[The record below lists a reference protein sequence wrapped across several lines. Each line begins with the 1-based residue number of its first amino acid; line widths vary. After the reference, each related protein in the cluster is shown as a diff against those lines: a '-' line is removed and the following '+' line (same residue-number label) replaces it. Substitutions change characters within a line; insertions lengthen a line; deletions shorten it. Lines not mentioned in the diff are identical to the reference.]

1 MVDRLV
7 AVDDA
12 DYRLPEPVRMAL
24 VPDFTQADE
33 LVINV
38 TRFPSVQA
46 AIDAAP
52 TGATLY
58 FPPAMSPVAVPAGGF
73 ALKSNN
79 LTIDAMGVEFQ
90 VSNWGTPAFLA
101 LRSNGGADG
110 HRYRIGMVKYVGVRG
125 THLGA
130 AIRGSAPYNSGC
142 GVWSNGDRNYVEY
155 LRTDGMPTPIFFS
168 SWDGTSTYDRTGVG
182 NRIGYL
188 EATRYNF
195 ALLYVKQDAF
205 DWGDAYCHEDLDD
218 SSGTNPTHAIYGS
231 GDAGARALSGVIG
244 KWYTVDNIK
253 GAAYQIKYS
262 DNVTFGNLI
271 AERCG
276 GLASFQNVDGIKG
289 NILSGTKLSAAPTG
303 ARQVE
308 FVGADFCRRVSVAEI
323 AIDSVAGVDS
333 LGLSLF
339 AHDMVSIG
347 NVSITNQ
354 HSGGINSASAEIE
367 LRGSGNN
374 NIAQINIAA
383 RGGIVKP
390 VRLGNG
396 TDPGKAS
403 GWTLPQ
409 IRSVGNG
416 ASNDAIPVEELTHS
430 HSNAWGYGGNMMA
443 GSAPSRG
450 IYRRNMRWANSA
462 PSVGQPN
469 GWVQTA
475 NGALSA
481 ATWAAST
488 AVTAGAWWKL
498 ADGRVIRYLT
508 AGTTG
513 STEPNPSTV
522 GESGAD
528 GTASWQYMSATSGTV
543 SALGNL

>member
-1 MVDRLV
+1 MPDRLV
-7 AVDDA
+7 AVNDA
-12 DYRLPEPVRMAL
+12 DYRFPEPVREAL
-24 VPDFTQADE
+24 ATDFSRADE

-38 TRFPSVQA
+38 SRFSTVQD

-52 TGATLY
+52 EGATLY
-58 FPPAMSPVAVPAGGF
+58 FPPSMSPVAVPAGGF
-73 ALKSNN
+73 TLKSNN

-101 LRSNGGADG
+101 LRSNGGGDG
-110 HRYRIGMVKYVGVRG
+110 HTFRIGMVRYVGTRG
-125 THLGA
+125 THTGA

-142 GVWSNGDRNYVEY
+142 GVWANGDRNFIEY
-155 LRTDGMPTPIFFS
+155 MRTDGMPTPIFFS
-168 SWDGTSTYDRTGVG
+168 SWDGTGPYDRTGVA

-244 KWYTVDNIK
+244 KWYTVDNVK

-308 FVGADFCRRVSVAEI
+308 FVGANFCRRVSVAEI
-323 AIDSVAGVDS
+323 AVDSVAGVDS
-333 LGLSLF
+333 LGLSVF
-339 AHDMVSIG
+339 ANDMVSIG
-347 NVSITNQ
+347 NVSISTQ
-354 HSGGINSASAEIE
+354 HSSGINSASAEVE
-367 LRGSGNN
+367 LRGGGNN
-374 NIAQINIAA
+374 NIAQINIEAK
-383 RGGIVKP
+383 GGIVKP

-396 TDPGKAS
+396 TDAGKAA
-403 GWTLPQ
+403 GWTLPK

-416 ASNDAIPVEELTHS
+416 ASNDAIPVEELAHS
-430 HSNAWGYGGNMMA
+430 HSNAWGDGGGYLA
-443 GSAPSRG
+443 GAAPTRG
-450 IYRRNMRWANSA
+450 IYRRNMRWENSA
-462 PSVGQPN
+462 PAVGAPR
-469 GWVQTA
+469 GWRQTA
-475 NGALSA
+475 NGALSS

-488 AVTAGAWWKL
+488 AVAAGVWWKL
-498 ADGRVIRYLT
+498 ADGRVIRYVA

-513 STEPNPSTV
+513 ATEPNPSTV
-522 GESGAD
+522 GATGSD
-528 GTASWQYMSATSGTV
+528 GTASWEYMSPTSATVASD
-543 SALGNL
+543 GNL